1 MSNIFEM
8 LRVIGA
14 VAFMGFG
21 LFSVCVSAVGLFR
34 FKCVLNRIHATA
46 ITDTLGVLF
55 IMAGLALL
63 CGWSLMTLKLGVI
76 VVFMWMAGPVVTHL
90 IAKME
95 LLTEYDIDAE
105 AEHEEGEVLL

>member
-1 MSNIFEM
+1 MIDM
-8 LRVIGA
+8 LRVVFA
-14 VAFMGFG
+14 VAMMGFG

-55 IMAGLALL
+55 IMGGLALL
-63 CGWSLMTLKLGVI
+63 WGRSLTTLKLGVI
-76 VVFMWMAGPVVTHL
+76 IVFMWLAGPVVTHL

-95 LLTEYDIDAE
+95 LLTEYDMDAE
-105 AEHEEGEVLL
+105 ASHEEGEVLL